1 MLNINTNLSS
11 LIVQSNLK
19 LSTNGLNT
27 AIERMTSG
35 FKINH
40 AKDNAAN
47 YSINTNLS
55 TKIRAYQV
63 AEDNAMMGLDM
74 VQSANS
80 GLSQVS
86 DILARLRSLEMS
98 VQNGTYGK
106 GSLSAVNKEARALTA
121 EISRILNNTE
131 YGDKLFTTPSRETR
145 SGFVNEVVHR
155 DTSAMTT
162 LESVD
167 ETVKL
172 TSGTYS
178 ISSAKELA
186 KLATMTNNGL
196 IERGGAEFVLGA
208 DIDLS
213 EYSEGEGWVSI
224 GTNLGNGGRFPTK
237 FDGNGYVVSN
247 LYMNST
253 SGREALGLFGFCG
266 GGCEIKN
273 LGIEDVHITLNS
285 GCGALA
291 GYVEGATISNCY
303 VKGGKISAGG
313 DAGGIVGALAGY
325 NNTTLITDCYSD
337 VSVTSTRRAGGISG
351 LMGNTIMR
359 NCSSYS
365 SIKSLT
371 KEWGAGGITGGCY
384 INDVPHGRNVQIEN
398 CQVFNVTEELA
409 GVIVG
414 ALSHKE
420 GVGILPLTITNCS
433 YDSRYKGSAVGG
445 ELYGAVVLNNITTF
459 EGQSFKSPF
468 FQVGINGNEAGKI
481 GYSMDLSLDGI
492 ELFSFLGE
500 KQIGVESI
508 DYYLKKIALKQ
519 TELGAL
525 ENRLMS
531 ALEQIKVS
539 YDNLVSTQST
549 IRDADIA
556 EESSAYIRSQI
567 LQQASATLLAAA
579 NQSPSIALQL
589 L

>member
-1 MLNINTNLSS
+1 
-11 LIVQSNLK
+11 
-19 LSTNGLNT
+19 
-27 AIERMTSG
+27 
-35 FKINH
+35 
-40 AKDNAAN
+40 
-47 YSINTNLS
+47 
-55 TKIRAYQV
+55 
-63 AEDNAMMGLDM
+63 
-74 VQSANS
+74 
-80 GLSQVS
+80 
-86 DILARLRSLEMS
+86 
-98 VQNGTYGK
+98 
-106 GSLSAVNKEARALTA
+106 
-121 EISRILNNTE
+121 
-131 YGDKLFTTPSRETR
+131 
-145 SGFVNEVVHR
+145 
-155 DTSAMTT
+155 
-162 LESVD
+162 
-167 ETVKL
+167 
-172 TSGTYS
+172 
-178 ISSAKELA
+178 
-186 KLATMTNNGL
+186 
-196 IERGGAEFVLGA
+196 
-208 DIDLS
+208 
-213 EYSEGEGWVSI
+213 
-224 GTNLGNGGRFPTK
+224 
-237 FDGNGYVVSN
+237 
-247 LYMNST
+247 MNSAT
-253 SGREALGLFGFCG
+253 KKEMLGLFGFCG
-266 GGCEIKN
+266 SGCEIKN
-273 LGIEDVHITLNS
+273 LGIEDVDITLNT
-285 GCGALA
+285 GTGALA
-291 GYVEGATISNCY
+291 GYVENVTISNCY
-303 VKGGKISAGG
+303 VKGGKINSAGG
-313 DAGGIVGALAGY
+313 NAGGLFGHLAGWHG
-325 NNTTLITDCYSD
+325 TTLITDCYSD
-337 VSVTSTRRAGGISG
+337 VSVTSTKYAGGISG

-567 LQQASATLLAAA
+567 LQQASATLLATA

>member
-11 LIVQSNLK
+11 LVVQSNLK
-19 LSTNGLNT
+19 LSANGLNV

-35 FKINH
+35 FRINH

-47 YSINTNLS
+47 YAINTNLS
-55 TKIRAYQV
+55 TKISAYQV
-63 AEDNAMMGLDM
+63 AEDNAIMGLDM
-74 VQSANS
+74 VQTANS
-80 GLSQVS
+80 SLSQVS
-86 DILARLRSLEMS
+86 DILTRLRSLEMY

-106 GSLSAVNKEARALTA
+106 SSLSAIKKEASALTA

-131 YGDKLFTTPSRETR
+131 YGDKLFTTPARETQ

-186 KLATMTNNGL
+186 KLATMTNNALVGT
-196 IERGGAEFVLGA
+196 GVEFVLGA

-213 EYSEGEGWVSI
+213 EYSNGEGWLSI
-224 GTNLGNGGRFPTK
+224 GSNARFCAK

-247 LYMNST
+247 LYIMNSFNKK
-253 SGREALGLFGFCG
+253 EYLGLFGFCG
-266 GGCEIKN
+266 RGCEIKN
-273 LGIEDVHITLNS
+273 LGIEDVDITTI
-285 GCGALA
+285 GATGALA
-291 GYVEGATISNCY
+291 GYVENVTISNCY
-303 VKGGKISAGG
+303 VKRGKINGCGNAGG
-313 DAGGIVGALAGY
+313 LFGHLAGY
-325 NNTTLITDCYSD
+325 DNISLVTDCYSD
-337 VSVTSTRRAGGISG
+337 VSVTSTQYAGGISG
-351 LMGNTIMR
+351 LMGNAIVR

-365 SIKSLT
+365 IIKSLT
-371 KEWGAGGITGGCY
+371 KEGGAGGITGGCH
-384 INDVPHGRNVQIEN
+384 ISKKTMSRASQIEN
-398 CQVFNVTEELA
+398 CQVFNVNEELR
-409 GVIVG
+409 GVIVA
-414 ALSHKE
+414 ALVLQE
-420 GVGILPLTITNCS
+420 GFDLLPLTINNCS
-433 YDSRYKGSAVGG
+433 YDSCYKGCTVGG

-459 EGQSFKSPF
+459 AGQALESPS
-468 FQVGINGNEAGKI
+468 FQVGINGNESSKI
-481 GYSMDLSLDGI
+481 GYSMDLLLDGV
-492 ELFSFLGE
+492 ELFGFLGE

>member
-11 LIVQSNLK
+11 LVVQSNLK
-19 LSTNGLNT
+19 LSANGLNV

-35 FKINH
+35 FRINH

-47 YSINTNLS
+47 YAINTNLS
-55 TKIRAYQV
+55 TKISAYQV
-63 AEDNAMMGLDM
+63 AEDNAIMGLDM
-74 VQSANS
+74 VQTANS
-80 GLSQVS
+80 SLSQVS
-86 DILARLRSLEMS
+86 DILTRLRSLEMY

-106 GSLSAVNKEARALTA
+106 SSLSAIKKEASALTA

-131 YGDKLFTTPSRETR
+131 YGDKLFTTPARETQ

-186 KLATMTNNGL
+186 KLATMTNNALVGT
-196 IERGGAEFVLGA
+196 GVEFVLGA

-213 EYSEGEGWVSI
+213 EYSNGEGWLSI
-224 GTNLGNGGRFPTK
+224 GSNARFCAK

-247 LYMNST
+247 LYIMNSFNKK
-253 SGREALGLFGFCG
+253 EYLGLFGFCG
-266 GGCEIKN
+266 RGCEIKN
-273 LGIEDVHITLNS
+273 LGIEDVDITTI
-285 GCGALA
+285 GATGALA
-291 GYVEGATISNCY
+291 GYVENVTISNCY
-303 VKGGKISAGG
+303 VKRGKINGCGNAGG
-313 DAGGIVGALAGY
+313 LFGHLAGY
-325 NNTTLITDCYSD
+325 DNISLVTDCYSD
-337 VSVTSTRRAGGISG
+337 VSVTSTQYAGGISG
-351 LMGNTIMR
+351 LMGNAIVR

-365 SIKSLT
+365 IIKSLT
-371 KEWGAGGITGGCY
+371 KEGGAGGITGGCH
-384 INDVPHGRNVQIEN
+384 ISKKTMSRASQIEN
-398 CQVFNVTEELA
+398 CQVFNVNEELR
-409 GVIVG
+409 GVIVA
-414 ALSHKE
+414 ALVLQE
-420 GVGILPLTITNCS
+420 GFDLLPLTINNCS
-433 YDSRYKGSAVGG
+433 YDSCYKGCTVGG

-459 EGQSFKSPF
+459 AGQALESPS
-468 FQVGINGNEAGKI
+468 FQVGINGNESSKI
-481 GYSMDLSLDGI
+481 GYSMDLLLDGV
-492 ELFSFLGE
+492 ELFGFLGE

-549 IRDADIA
+549 ISDADIA

>member
-106 GSLSAVNKEARALTA
+106 DSLSAVNKEARALTA

-196 IERGGAEFVLGA
+196 IEVGGAEFVLGA

-224 GTNLGNGGRFPTK
+224 GNGVRFRTK

-247 LYMNST
+247 LYIMNSFNKK
-253 SGREALGLFGFCG
+253 EYLGLFGFCG
-266 GGCEIKN
+266 RGCEIKN
-273 LGIEDVHITLNS
+273 LGIEDVDITTI
-285 GCGALA
+285 GATGALA
-291 GYVEGATISNCY
+291 GYVENVTISNCY
-303 VKGGKISAGG
+303 VKRGKINGCGNAGG
-313 DAGGIVGALAGY
+313 LFGHLAGY
-325 NNTTLITDCYSD
+325 DNISLVTDCYSD
-337 VSVTSTRRAGGISG
+337 VSVTSTQYAGGISG
-351 LMGNTIMR
+351 LMGNAIVR

-365 SIKSLT
+365 IIKSLT
-371 KEWGAGGITGGCY
+371 KEGGAGGITGGCH
-384 INDVPHGRNVQIEN
+384 ISKKTMSRASQIEN
-398 CQVFNVTEELA
+398 CQVFNVNEELR
-409 GVIVG
+409 GVIVA
-414 ALSHKE
+414 ALVLQE
-420 GVGILPLTITNCS
+420 GFDLLPLTINNCS
-433 YDSRYKGSAVGG
+433 YDSCYKGCTVGG

-459 EGQSFKSPF
+459 AGQALESPS
-468 FQVGINGNEAGKI
+468 FQVGINGNESSKI
-481 GYSMDLSLDGI
+481 GYSMDLLLDGV
-492 ELFSFLGE
+492 ELFGFLGE

>member
-11 LIVQSNLK
+11 LVVQSNLK
-19 LSTNGLNT
+19 LSANGLNV

-35 FKINH
+35 FRINH

-47 YSINTNLS
+47 YAINTNLS
-55 TKIRAYQV
+55 TKISAYQV
-63 AEDNAMMGLDM
+63 AEDNAIMGLDM
-74 VQSANS
+74 VQTANS
-80 GLSQVS
+80 SLSQIS
-86 DILARLRSLEMS
+86 DILTRLRSLEMY

-106 GSLSAVNKEARALTA
+106 GFLSAIKKEASALTA

-131 YGDKLFTTPSRETR
+131 YGDKLFTTPARETQ

-186 KLATMTNNGL
+186 KLATMTNNALVGT
-196 IERGGAEFVLGA
+196 GVEFVLGA

-213 EYSEGEGWVSI
+213 EYSNGEGWLSI
-224 GTNLGNGGRFPTK
+224 GSNARFCAK

-247 LYMNST
+247 LYIMNSFNKK
-253 SGREALGLFGFCG
+253 EYLGLFGFCG
-266 GGCEIKN
+266 RGCEIKN
-273 LGIEDVHITLNS
+273 LGIEDVDITTI
-285 GCGALA
+285 GATGALA
-291 GYVEGATISNCY
+291 GYVENVTISNCY
-303 VKGGKISAGG
+303 VKRGKINGCGNAGG
-313 DAGGIVGALAGY
+313 LFGHLAGY
-325 NNTTLITDCYSD
+325 DNISLVTDCYSD
-337 VSVTSTRRAGGISG
+337 VSVTSTQYAGGISG
-351 LMGNTIMR
+351 LMGNAIVR

-365 SIKSLT
+365 IIKSLT
-371 KEWGAGGITGGCY
+371 KEGGAGGITGGCH
-384 INDVPHGRNVQIEN
+384 ISKKTMSRASQIEN
-398 CQVFNVTEELA
+398 CQVFNVNEELR
-409 GVIVG
+409 GVIVA
-414 ALSHKE
+414 ALVLQE
-420 GVGILPLTITNCS
+420 GFDLLPLTINNCS
-433 YDSRYKGSAVGG
+433 YDSCYKGCTVGG

-459 EGQSFKSPF
+459 AGQALESPS
-468 FQVGINGNEAGKI
+468 FQVGINGNESSKI
-481 GYSMDLSLDGI
+481 GYSMDLLLDGV
-492 ELFSFLGE
+492 ELFGFLGE

>member
-11 LIVQSNLK
+11 LVVQSNLK
-19 LSTNGLNT
+19 LSANGLNV

-35 FKINH
+35 FRINH
-40 AKDNAAN
+40 AKDNVAN
-47 YSINTNLS
+47 YAINTNLS
-55 TKIRAYQV
+55 TKISAYQV
-63 AEDNAMMGLDM
+63 AEDNAIMGLDM
-74 VQSANS
+74 VQTANS
-80 GLSQVS
+80 SLSQVS
-86 DILARLRSLEMS
+86 DILTRLRSLEMY

-106 GSLSAVNKEARALTA
+106 GFLSAIKKEASALTA

-131 YGDKLFTTPSRETR
+131 YGDKLFTTPARETQ

-186 KLATMTNNGL
+186 KLATMTNNALVGT
-196 IERGGAEFVLGA
+196 GVEFVLGA

-213 EYSEGEGWVSI
+213 EYSNGEGWLSI
-224 GTNLGNGGRFPTK
+224 GSNARFCAK

-247 LYMNST
+247 LYIMNSFNKK
-253 SGREALGLFGFCG
+253 EYLGLFGFCG
-266 GGCEIKN
+266 RGCEIKN
-273 LGIEDVHITLNS
+273 LGIEDVDITTI
-285 GCGALA
+285 GATGALA
-291 GYVEGATISNCY
+291 GYVENVTISNCY
-303 VKGGKISAGG
+303 VKRGKINGCGNAGG
-313 DAGGIVGALAGY
+313 LFGHLAGY
-325 NNTTLITDCYSD
+325 DNISLVTDCYSD
-337 VSVTSTRRAGGISG
+337 VSVTSTQYAGGISG
-351 LMGNTIMR
+351 LMGNAIVM

-365 SIKSLT
+365 IIKSLT
-371 KEWGAGGITGGCY
+371 KEGGAGGITGGCH
-384 INDVPHGRNVQIEN
+384 ISKKTMSRASQIEN
-398 CQVFNVTEELA
+398 CQVFNVNEELR
-409 GVIVG
+409 GVIVA
-414 ALSHKE
+414 ALVLQE
-420 GVGILPLTITNCS
+420 GFDLLPLTINNCS
-433 YDSRYKGSAVGG
+433 YDSCYKGCTVGG

-459 EGQSFKSPF
+459 TGQALESPS
-468 FQVGINGNEAGKI
+468 FQVGINGNESSKI
-481 GYSMDLSLDGI
+481 GYSMDLLLDGV
-492 ELFSFLGE
+492 ELFGFLGE

>member
-11 LIVQSNLK
+11 LVVQSNLK
-19 LSTNGLNT
+19 LSANGLNV

-35 FKINH
+35 FRINH

-47 YSINTNLS
+47 YAINTNLS
-55 TKIRAYQV
+55 TKISAYQV
-63 AEDNAMMGLDM
+63 AEDNAIMGLDM
-74 VQSANS
+74 VQTANS
-80 GLSQVS
+80 SLSQIS
-86 DILARLRSLEMS
+86 DILTRLRSLEMY

-106 GSLSAVNKEARALTA
+106 GSLSAIKKEASALTA

-131 YGDKLFTTPSRETR
+131 YGDKLFTTPARETQ

-273 LGIEDVHITLNS
+273 LGIEDVDITLNS

-481 GYSMDLSLDGI
+481 GYSMDLSLDCI

>member
-11 LIVQSNLK
+11 LVVQSNLK
-19 LSTNGLNT
+19 LSANGLNV

-35 FKINH
+35 FRINH
-40 AKDNAAN
+40 AKDNVAN
-47 YSINTNLS
+47 YAINTNLS
-55 TKIRAYQV
+55 TKISAYQV
-63 AEDNAMMGLDM
+63 AEDNAIMGLDM
-74 VQSANS
+74 VQTANS
-80 GLSQVS
+80 SLSQVS
-86 DILARLRSLEMS
+86 DILTRLRSLEMY

-106 GSLSAVNKEARALTA
+106 GFLSAIKKEASALTA

-131 YGDKLFTTPSRETR
+131 YGDKLFTTPARETQ

-186 KLATMTNNGL
+186 KLATMTNNALVGT
-196 IERGGAEFVLGA
+196 GVEFVLGA

-213 EYSEGEGWVSI
+213 EYSNGEGWLSI
-224 GTNLGNGGRFPTK
+224 GSNARFCAK

-247 LYMNST
+247 LYIMNSFNKK
-253 SGREALGLFGFCG
+253 EYLGLFGFCG
-266 GGCEIKN
+266 RGCEIKN
-273 LGIEDVHITLNS
+273 LGIEDVDITTI
-285 GCGALA
+285 GATGALA
-291 GYVEGATISNCY
+291 GYVENVTISNCY
-303 VKGGKISAGG
+303 VKRGKINGCGNAGG
-313 DAGGIVGALAGY
+313 LFGHLAGY
-325 NNTTLITDCYSD
+325 DNISLVTDCYSD
-337 VSVTSTRRAGGISG
+337 VSVTSTKYAGGISG

-371 KEWGAGGITGGCY
+371 KERGAGGITGGCY

-398 CQVFNVTEELA
+398 CQVFNVTEELN

-414 ALSHKE
+414 ALSHEE

-567 LQQASATLLAAA
+567 LQQASATLLATA

>member
-11 LIVQSNLK
+11 LVVQSNLK
-19 LSTNGLNT
+19 LSANGLNV

-35 FKINH
+35 FRINH
-40 AKDNAAN
+40 AKDNVAN
-47 YSINTNLS
+47 YAINTNLS
-55 TKIRAYQV
+55 TKISAYQV
-63 AEDNAMMGLDM
+63 AEDNAIMGLDM
-74 VQSANS
+74 VQTANS
-80 GLSQVS
+80 SLSQVS
-86 DILARLRSLEMS
+86 DILTRLRSLEMY

-106 GSLSAVNKEARALTA
+106 SSLSAIKKEASALTA

-131 YGDKLFTTPSRETR
+131 YGDKLFTTPARETQ

-186 KLATMTNNGL
+186 KLATMTNNALVGT
-196 IERGGAEFVLGA
+196 GVEFVLGA

-213 EYSEGEGWVSI
+213 EYSNGEGWLSI
-224 GTNLGNGGRFPTK
+224 GSNARFCAK

-247 LYMNST
+247 LYIMNSFNKK
-253 SGREALGLFGFCG
+253 EYLGLFGFCG
-266 GGCEIKN
+266 RGCEIKN
-273 LGIEDVHITLNS
+273 LGIEDVDITTI
-285 GCGALA
+285 GATGALA
-291 GYVEGATISNCY
+291 GYVENVTISNCY
-303 VKGGKISAGG
+303 VKRGKINGCGNAGG
-313 DAGGIVGALAGY
+313 LFGHLAGY
-325 NNTTLITDCYSD
+325 DNISLVTDCYSD
-337 VSVTSTRRAGGISG
+337 VSVTSTQYAGGISG
-351 LMGNTIMR
+351 LMGNAIVR

-365 SIKSLT
+365 IIKSLT
-371 KEWGAGGITGGCY
+371 KEGGAGGITGGCH
-384 INDVPHGRNVQIEN
+384 ISKKTMSRASQIEN
-398 CQVFNVTEELA
+398 CQVFNVNEELR
-409 GVIVG
+409 GVIVA
-414 ALSHKE
+414 ALVLQE
-420 GVGILPLTITNCS
+420 GFDLLPLTINNCS
-433 YDSRYKGSAVGG
+433 YDSCYKGCTVGG

-459 EGQSFKSPF
+459 AGQALESPS
-468 FQVGINGNEAGKI
+468 FQVGINGNESSKI
-481 GYSMDLSLDGI
+481 GYSMDLLLDGV
-492 ELFSFLGE
+492 ELFGFLGE

>member
-11 LIVQSNLK
+11 LVVQSNLK
-19 LSTNGLNT
+19 LSANGLNV

-35 FKINH
+35 FRINQ

-47 YSINTNLS
+47 YAINTNLS
-55 TKIRAYQV
+55 TKISAYQV
-63 AEDNAMMGLDM
+63 AEDNAIMGLDM
-74 VQSANS
+74 VQTANS
-80 GLSQVS
+80 SLSQVS
-86 DILARLRSLEMS
+86 DILTRLRSLEMY

-106 GSLSAVNKEARALTA
+106 SSLSAIKKEASALTA

-131 YGDKLFTTPSRETR
+131 YGDKLFTTPARETQ

-167 ETVKL
+167 ENVKL

-186 KLATMTNNGL
+186 KLATMTNNALVGT
-196 IERGGAEFVLGA
+196 GVEFVLGA

-213 EYSEGEGWVSI
+213 EYSNGEGWLSI
-224 GTNLGNGGRFPTK
+224 GSNARFCAK

-247 LYMNST
+247 LYIMNSFNKK
-253 SGREALGLFGFCG
+253 EYLGLFGFCG
-266 GGCEIKN
+266 RGCEIKN
-273 LGIEDVHITLNS
+273 LGIEDVDITTI
-285 GCGALA
+285 GATGALA
-291 GYVEGATISNCY
+291 GYVENVTISNCY
-303 VKGGKISAGG
+303 VKRGKINGCGNAGG
-313 DAGGIVGALAGY
+313 LFGHLAGY
-325 NNTTLITDCYSD
+325 DNISLVTDCYSD
-337 VSVTSTRRAGGISG
+337 VSVTSTQYAGGISG
-351 LMGNTIMR
+351 LMGNAIVR

-365 SIKSLT
+365 IIKSLT
-371 KEWGAGGITGGCY
+371 KEGGAGGITGGCH
-384 INDVPHGRNVQIEN
+384 ISKKTMSRASQIEN
-398 CQVFNVTEELA
+398 CQVFNVNEELR
-409 GVIVG
+409 GVIVA
-414 ALSHKE
+414 ALVLQE
-420 GVGILPLTITNCS
+420 GFDLLPLTINNCS
-433 YDSRYKGSAVGG
+433 YDSCYKGCTVGG

-459 EGQSFKSPF
+459 AGQALESPS
-468 FQVGINGNEAGKI
+468 FQVGINGNESSKI
-481 GYSMDLSLDGI
+481 GYSMDLLLDGV
-492 ELFSFLGE
+492 ELFGFLGE

-549 IRDADIA
+549 ISDADIA

>member
-11 LIVQSNLK
+11 LVVQSNLK
-19 LSTNGLNT
+19 LSANGLNV

-35 FKINH
+35 FRINH

-47 YSINTNLS
+47 YAINTNLS
-55 TKIRAYQV
+55 TKISAYQV
-63 AEDNAMMGLDM
+63 AEDNAIMGLDM
-74 VQSANS
+74 VQTANS
-80 GLSQVS
+80 SLSQVS
-86 DILARLRSLEMS
+86 DILTRLRSLEMY

-106 GSLSAVNKEARALTA
+106 GSLSAIKKEASALTA

-131 YGDKLFTTPSRETR
+131 YGDKLFTTPARETQ

-186 KLATMTNNGL
+186 KLATMTNNALVGT
-196 IERGGAEFVLGA
+196 GVEFVLGA

-213 EYSEGEGWVSI
+213 EYSNGEGWLSI
-224 GTNLGNGGRFPTK
+224 GSNARFCAK

-247 LYMNST
+247 LYIMNSFNKK
-253 SGREALGLFGFCG
+253 EYLGLFGFCG
-266 GGCEIKN
+266 RGCAIKN
-273 LGIEDVHITLNS
+273 LGIEDVDITTI
-285 GCGALA
+285 GATGALA
-291 GYVEGATISNCY
+291 GYVENVTISNCY
-303 VKGGKISAGG
+303 VKRGKINGCGNAGG
-313 DAGGIVGALAGY
+313 LFGHLAGY
-325 NNTTLITDCYSD
+325 DNISLVTDCYSD
-337 VSVTSTRRAGGISG
+337 VSVTSTQYAGGISG
-351 LMGNTIMR
+351 LMGNAIVR

-365 SIKSLT
+365 IIKSLT
-371 KEWGAGGITGGCY
+371 KEGGAGGITGGCH
-384 INDVPHGRNVQIEN
+384 ISKKTMSRASQIEN
-398 CQVFNVTEELA
+398 CQVFNVNEELR
-409 GVIVG
+409 GVIVA
-414 ALSHKE
+414 ALVLQE
-420 GVGILPLTITNCS
+420 GFDLLPLTINNCS
-433 YDSRYKGSAVGG
+433 YDSYYKGCAVGG

-459 EGQSFKSPF
+459 AGQALESPS
-468 FQVGINGNEAGKI
+468 FQVGINGNESSKI
-481 GYSMDLSLDGI
+481 GYSMDLLLDGV
-492 ELFSFLGE
+492 ELFGFLGE

>member
-106 GSLSAVNKEARALTA
+106 DSLSAVNKEARALTA

-196 IERGGAEFVLGA
+196 IEVGGAEFVLGA

-224 GTNLGNGGRFPTK
+224 GNGVRFRTK

-247 LYMNST
+247 LYIMNSFNKK
-253 SGREALGLFGFCG
+253 EYLGLFGFCG
-266 GGCEIKN
+266 RGCEIKN
-273 LGIEDVHITLNS
+273 LGIEDVDITTI
-285 GCGALA
+285 GATGALA
-291 GYVEGATISNCY
+291 GYVENVTISNCY
-303 VKGGKISAGG
+303 VKRGKINGCGNAGG
-313 DAGGIVGALAGY
+313 LFGHLAGY
-325 NNTTLITDCYSD
+325 DNISLVTDCYSD
-337 VSVTSTRRAGGISG
+337 VSVTSTQYAGGISG
-351 LMGNTIMR
+351 LMGNAIVR

-365 SIKSLT
+365 IIKSLT
-371 KEWGAGGITGGCY
+371 KEGGAGGITGGCH
-384 INDVPHGRNVQIEN
+384 ISKKTMSRASQIEN
-398 CQVFNVTEELA
+398 CQVFNVNEELR
-409 GVIVG
+409 GVIVA
-414 ALSHKE
+414 ALVLQE
-420 GVGILPLTITNCS
+420 GFDLLPLTINNCS
-433 YDSRYKGSAVGG
+433 YDSCYKGCTVGG

-567 LQQASATLLAAA
+567 LQQASATLLATA

>member
-1 MLNINTNLSS
+1 
-11 LIVQSNLK
+11 
-19 LSTNGLNT
+19 
-27 AIERMTSG
+27 MTSG
-35 FKINH
+35 FRINH
-40 AKDNAAN
+40 AKDNVAN
-47 YSINTNLS
+47 YAINTNLS
-55 TKIRAYQV
+55 TKISAYQV
-63 AEDNAMMGLDM
+63 AEDNAIMGLDM
-74 VQSANS
+74 VQTANS
-80 GLSQVS
+80 SLSQVS
-86 DILARLRSLEMS
+86 DILTRLRSLEMY

-106 GSLSAVNKEARALTA
+106 GFLSAIKKEASALTA

-131 YGDKLFTTPSRETR
+131 YGDKLFTTPARETQ

-186 KLATMTNNGL
+186 KLATMTNNALVGT
-196 IERGGAEFVLGA
+196 GVEFVLGA

-213 EYSEGEGWVSI
+213 EYSNGEGWLSI
-224 GTNLGNGGRFPTK
+224 GSNARFCAK

-247 LYMNST
+247 LYIMNSFNKK
-253 SGREALGLFGFCG
+253 EYLGLFGFCG
-266 GGCEIKN
+266 RGCVIKN
-273 LGIEDVHITLNS
+273 LGIEDVDITTI
-285 GCGALA
+285 GATGALA
-291 GYVEGATISNCY
+291 GYVENVTISNCY
-303 VKGGKISAGG
+303 VKRGKINGCGNAGG
-313 DAGGIVGALAGY
+313 LFGHLAGY
-325 NNTTLITDCYSD
+325 DNISLVTDCYSD
-337 VSVTSTRRAGGISG
+337 VSVTSTQYAGGISG
-351 LMGNTIMR
+351 LMGNAIVR

-365 SIKSLT
+365 IIKSLT
-371 KEWGAGGITGGCY
+371 KEGGAGGITGGCH
-384 INDVPHGRNVQIEN
+384 ISKKTMSRASQIEN
-398 CQVFNVTEELA
+398 CQVFNVNEELR
-409 GVIVG
+409 GVIVA
-414 ALSHKE
+414 ALVLQE
-420 GVGILPLTITNCS
+420 GFDLLPLTINNCS
-433 YDSRYKGSAVGG
+433 YDSCYKGCTVGG

-459 EGQSFKSPF
+459 AGQALESPS
-468 FQVGINGNEAGKI
+468 FQVGINGNESSKI
-481 GYSMDLSLDGI
+481 GYSMDLLLDGV
-492 ELFSFLGE
+492 ELFGFLGE